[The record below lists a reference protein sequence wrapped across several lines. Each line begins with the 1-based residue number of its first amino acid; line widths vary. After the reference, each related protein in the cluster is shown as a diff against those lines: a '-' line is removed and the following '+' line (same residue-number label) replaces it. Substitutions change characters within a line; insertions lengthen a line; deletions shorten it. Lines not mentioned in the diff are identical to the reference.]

1 MLDLVFAVRDPVE
14 WHNENIRKNYAHYSF
29 LRWLGPAVVSRV
41 QSAPAGVYYNTLVTV
56 DKQVHQQQLTIYNII
71 VYVHLYAL
79 TTQLL
84 KYGVISTADLVTDLL
99 RWRWLYIS
107 GRLHKPVLM
116 LSSTTEIESAL
127 HSNRSAAVVCAGLL
141 LSRRGFTM
149 EELFMKI
156 ASLSFMGQYH
166 TVFSTVCFVNQ

>member
-99 RWRWLYIS
+99 RWRWLYLVVDYTS
-107 GRLHKPVLM
+107 QCSCCPQLRRLRVHCTATAVLQWCVP
-116 LSSTTEIESAL
+116 A
-127 HSNRSAAVVCAGLL
+127 
-141 LSRRGFTM
+141 
-149 EELFMKI
+149 
-156 ASLSFMGQYH
+156 
-166 TVFSTVCFVNQ
+166 FS